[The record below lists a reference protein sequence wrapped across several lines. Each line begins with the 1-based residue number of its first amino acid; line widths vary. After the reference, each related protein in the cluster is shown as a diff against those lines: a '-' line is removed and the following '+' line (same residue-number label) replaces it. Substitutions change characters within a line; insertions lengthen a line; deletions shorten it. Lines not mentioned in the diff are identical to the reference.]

1 MGCLARVDATPTAR
15 SPTVDGPR
23 WTLKNGSNLMTRN
36 ILKLCLLGSI
46 FLGACDTVAGP
57 GGEIDE
63 LAESGVSQR
72 DAQPDPCA
80 SLTPAAIQ
88 DTVDTIDETIDLIE
102 AYIDDTPDSNYYPEA
117 TYNVAGAQ
125 ALDYLGQSRTKIT
138 DFQAALTTSNH
149 GVPYV
154 TWEGKAQDMFYA
166 MGDAAALLQHAM
178 WWGYLGAGYDLK
190 EEARE
195 AAKHAMLAQELTG
208 ELSRQALLCA
218 MERHFPCGN
227 GVVTGAEQCDDGN
240 LSDGDGCSSTCETE

>member
-1 MGCLARVDATPTAR
+1 M
-15 SPTVDGPR
+15 
-23 WTLKNGSNLMTRN
+23 NRN
-36 ILKLCLLGSI
+36 IRKLSLFCALSLV
-46 FLGACDTVAGP
+46 ACDTDPGP
-57 GGEIDE
+57 GDE
-63 LAESGVSQR
+63 ASDLAAGGIAQR

-88 DTVDTIDETIDLIE
+88 DTVDTIDETIDLIQ

-117 TYNVAGAQ
+117 TYNVAGAH

-154 TWEGKAQDMFYA
+154 TWEGKSQDMFYA
-166 MGDAAALLQHAM
+166 MGDAADLLKHGM
-178 WWGYLGAGYDLK
+178 WWGYIAAGYDLK

-195 AAKHAMLAQELTG
+195 AAKRAMQAQELTG

-240 LSDGDGCSSTCETE
+240 LSNGDGCSSTCEIE